1 MTLPAED
8 RERLLIALRQV
19 DPSSFRG
26 QLRAVLVAHEAVT
39 SAARALGVA
48 PQTLAAWI
56 ADDPAIAAGL
66 QLEP

>member
-19 DPSSFRG
+19 DPAGFRG

-39 SAARALGVA
+39 SAARALGVS

-56 ADDPAIAAGL
+56 AEDPAIALGL
-66 QLEP
+66 CLEP